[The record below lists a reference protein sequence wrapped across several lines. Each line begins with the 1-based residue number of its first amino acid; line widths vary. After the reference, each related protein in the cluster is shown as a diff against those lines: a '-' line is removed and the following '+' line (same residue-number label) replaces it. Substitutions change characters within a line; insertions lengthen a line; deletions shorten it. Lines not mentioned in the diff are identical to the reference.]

1 MEIKVAKKINDYEI
15 VINKGSDNGID
26 DNMRFLVFEEGE
38 EIMDPTSNESLGILE
53 IPKGTFKV
61 MNVQPKMTYLVSVLR
76 KENKIMTFSVFS
88 GSTEPERELL
98 RSINIGDKVRIIN
111 KL

>member
-1 MEIKVAKKINDYEI
+1 MEINVAKKIDDYQI
-15 VINKGSDNGID
+15 VINKGSDDGID
-26 DNMRFLVFEEGE
+26 ENMRFLVFEVGE
-38 EIMDPTSNESLGILE
+38 EVIDPTTNESLGILE

-61 MNVQPKMTYLVSVLR
+61 MGVQPKMTYLVSVLR
-76 KENKIMTFSVFS
+76 KENKILTFSAFS

-98 RSINIGDKVRIIN
+98 HSVRVGDKVKIIN

>member
-1 MEIKVAKKINDYEI
+1 MEINVAKKIDDYQI
-15 VINKGSDNGID
+15 IINKGSDDGINE
-26 DNMRFLVFEEGE
+26 NMRFLVFEEGD
-38 EIMDPTSNESLGILE
+38 EIIDPTTNESLGVLE

-61 MNVQPKMTYLVSVLR
+61 LNVQSKMTYLVSVLR

-88 GSTEPERELL
+88 GSTEPEKELL
-98 RSINIGDKVRIIN
+98 HSIRIGDKVRITN